1 MIMKGKVYLVGAGP
15 GNVGLITVRAVELI
29 KSCDVI
35 VYDYLANKRFL
46 DYARPDAE
54 IIYVGKKGG
63 AHTVPQG
70 GINALLIQK
79 ANEGKS
85 VLRLKGGDPYIFGR
99 GGEEAEELVDAGL
112 DFEVV
117 PGVTAAIGAS
127 AYAGIPLTHRKYTST
142 VAFVT
147 GHEDPDKDET
157 AIDWGKISTGIDSL
171 VFFMG
176 VKNLPYIVDNL
187 LKHGRN
193 PDTPV
198 AIVRWGTTP
207 DQQTWVGTLGTI
219 KEIAQRE
226 GVAPPSLIIVGD
238 EVKLREKLNWFEKK
252 PLFGRRIIVTRAR
265 AQASDFVIKL
275 EAAGAEAVEFPTIE
289 TVDPESWEDFDTA
302 LERVGE
308 YDWMIFTSVNGVKYL
323 LKRLKETGRDIRDL
337 AGPKICAIGKIT
349 AKTVE
354 DAAMRVDL
362 VPDEYRAEAVIEAI
376 GDVKGKK
383 IFIPRAKEA
392 REVLPEEL
400 RKKGARVDVAAVY
413 RTVKPD
419 TKKDE
424 VLEMIRQGKIEMVTF
439 TSSSTVTNFAE
450 MFGDGELK
458 EVQGKLKVASIGPI
472 TSATAEKLGF
482 NIDVTPDEYTIEAL
496 TRSII
501 DCYSKN
507 KE

>member
-1 MIMKGKVYLVGAGP
+1 MKGKVYLVGAGP
-15 GNVGLITVRAVELI
+15 GNAGLITVRAVELL
-29 KSCDVI
+29 KTCDVI

-46 DYARPDAE
+46 DYARTDAE

-70 GINALLIQK
+70 GINDLLIQK

-112 DFEVV
+112 EFEVV

-127 AYAGIPLTHRKYTST
+127 AYAGIPLTHRKYSST

-157 AIDWGKISTGIDSL
+157 AIDWEKISTGIDSL

-198 AIVRWGTTP
+198 ALVRWGTTP

-219 KEIAQRE
+219 KEIARRE

-289 TVDPESWEDFDTA
+289 TVDPESWEDLDAA

-392 REVLPEEL
+392 RELLPEEL

-419 TKKDE
+419 AKKNE
-424 VLEMIRQGKIEMVTF
+424 ILQMIREGKIDMVTF

-450 MFGDGELK
+450 MFDDGELK
-458 EVQGKLKVASIGPI
+458 EVRGKLKVASIGPI
-472 TSATAEKLGF
+472 TSETAEKLGF

-496 TRSII
+496 TRSVI

-507 KE
+507 KG